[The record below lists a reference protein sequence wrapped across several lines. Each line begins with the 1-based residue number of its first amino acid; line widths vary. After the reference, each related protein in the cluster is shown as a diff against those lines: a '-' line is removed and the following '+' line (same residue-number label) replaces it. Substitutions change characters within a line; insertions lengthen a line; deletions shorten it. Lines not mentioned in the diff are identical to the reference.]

1 MKDLETENLRIRKF
15 KIEDAEDI
23 YKNLAIDRRLE
34 DCLGYNVHQS
44 VEQTRKMISSYI
56 YEYEADELSQ
66 NSIRAIYADSQGGMW
81 CGTYYEADELVWALE
96 EKQNNSVVGYI
107 NALEFSDFNKYC
119 NIKFGIALK
128 FIEKHYMEEALT
140 RVLEYIFNEKD
151 FNMVVSEFCD
161 GNKQVNDFKTTILEK
176 LGMKKEAVL
185 RNRKINEKTGLEEN
199 QVIYSIT
206 KDEFLELNK
215 IREHQCV
222 LL

>member
-1 MKDLETENLRIRKF
+1 MKDLETENLKIRKF

-23 YKNLAIDRRLE
+23 YKNLATDRRLE

-56 YEYEADELSQ
+56 YEYEADEL
-66 NSIRAIYADSQGGMW
+66 
-81 CGTYYEADELVWALE
+81 VWALE
-96 EKQNNSVVGYI
+96 EKQSNSVVGYI
-107 NALEFSDFNKYC
+107 NALEFSNFNKYC
-119 NIKFGIALK
+119 NIKFGIELK
-128 FIEKHYMEEALT
+128 FIEKHYMEEALI

-185 RNRKINEKTGLEEN
+185 RNRKINEKTGLAEN

>member
-23 YKNLAIDRRLE
+23 YKNLATDRRLE

-56 YEYEADELSQ
+56 YE
-66 NSIRAIYADSQGGMW
+66 
-81 CGTYYEADELVWALE
+81 YEADELVWALE

-151 FNMVVSEFCD
+151 FNMVVSEFYD

>member
-23 YKNLAIDRRLE
+23 YKNLATDRRLE

-56 YEYEADELSQ
+56 YEYEADEL
-66 NSIRAIYADSQGGMW
+66 
-81 CGTYYEADELVWALE
+81 VWALE

-107 NALEFSDFNKYC
+107 NALEFSNFNKYC
-119 NIKFGIALK
+119 NIKFGIELK

-185 RNRKINEKTGLEEN
+185 RNRKINEKTGLAEN

>member
-23 YKNLAIDRRLE
+23 YKNLATDRRLE

-56 YEYEADELSQ
+56 YE
-66 NSIRAIYADSQGGMW
+66 
-81 CGTYYEADELVWALE
+81 YEADELVWALE

-119 NIKFGIALK
+119 NIKFGIELK

-185 RNRKINEKTGLEEN
+185 RNRKINEKTGFAEN

>member
-1 MKDLETENLRIRKF
+1 MKDLETENLKIRKF

-23 YKNLAIDRRLE
+23 YKNLATDRRLE

-56 YEYEADELSQ
+56 YEYEADEL
-66 NSIRAIYADSQGGMW
+66 
-81 CGTYYEADELVWALE
+81 VWALE
-96 EKQNNSVVGYI
+96 EKQSNSVVGYI
-107 NALEFSDFNKYC
+107 NALEFSNFNKYC
-119 NIKFGIALK
+119 NIKFGIELK
-128 FIEKHYMEEALT
+128 FIEKHYMEEALI
-140 RVLEYIFNEKD
+140 RVLKYIFNEKD

-185 RNRKINEKTGLEEN
+185 RNRKINEKTGLAEN

>member
-23 YKNLAIDRRLE
+23 YKNLATDRRLE

-56 YEYEADELSQ
+56 YE
-66 NSIRAIYADSQGGMW
+66 
-81 CGTYYEADELVWALE
+81 YEADELVWALE

-119 NIKFGIALK
+119 NIKFGIELK

-185 RNRKINEKTGLEEN
+185 RNRKINEKT
-199 QVIYSIT
+199 
-206 KDEFLELNK
+206 
-215 IREHQCV
+215 
-222 LL
+222 

>member
-1 MKDLETENLRIRKF
+1 MKDLETENLKIRKF

-23 YKNLAIDRRLE
+23 YKNLATDRRLE

-56 YEYEADELSQ
+56 YEYEADEL
-66 NSIRAIYADSQGGMW
+66 
-81 CGTYYEADELVWALE
+81 VWALE
-96 EKQNNSVVGYI
+96 EKQSNSVVGYI
-107 NALEFSDFNKYC
+107 NALEFSNFNKYC
-119 NIKFGIALK
+119 NIKFGIALN
-128 FIEKHYMEEALT
+128 FIEKHYMEEALI

-151 FNMVVSEFCD
+151 FNMVVAEFCD

-185 RNRKINEKTGLEEN
+185 RNRKINEKTGLAEN

>member
-23 YKNLAIDRRLE
+23 YKNLATDRRLE

-56 YEYEADELSQ
+56 YEYEAD
-66 NSIRAIYADSQGGMW
+66 D
-81 CGTYYEADELVWALE
+81 LVWALE

-119 NIKFGIALK
+119 NIKFGIELK

-185 RNRKINEKTGLEEN
+185 RNRKINEKTGLAEN

>member
-34 DCLGYNVHQS
+34 DCLGYNLHQS

-56 YEYEADELSQ
+56 YE
-66 NSIRAIYADSQGGMW
+66 
-81 CGTYYEADELVWALE
+81 YEADELVWALE

>member
-23 YKNLAIDRRLE
+23 YKNLATDRRLE

-56 YEYEADELSQ
+56 YE
-66 NSIRAIYADSQGGMW
+66 
-81 CGTYYEADELVWALE
+81 YEADELVWALE

-119 NIKFGIALK
+119 NIKFGIELK

-185 RNRKINEKTGLEEN
+185 RNRKINEKTGLAEN

>member
-23 YKNLAIDRRLE
+23 YKNLATDRRLE

-56 YEYEADELSQ
+56 YE
-66 NSIRAIYADSQGGMW
+66 
-81 CGTYYEADELVWALE
+81 YEADELVWALE

-128 FIEKHYMEEALT
+128 FIEKHYMEQYIT

-151 FNMVVSEFCD
+151 FNMVVSEFYD

-185 RNRKINEKTGLEEN
+185 RNRKINEKTGLAEN

>member
-23 YKNLAIDRRLE
+23 YKNLATDRRLE

-56 YEYEADELSQ
+56 YE
-66 NSIRAIYADSQGGMW
+66 
-81 CGTYYEADELVWALE
+81 YEADELVWALE

-151 FNMVVSEFCD
+151 FNMVVSEFYD

-185 RNRKINEKTGLEEN
+185 RNRKINEKTGLAEN